1 MNGYWPITV
10 QLSRQS
16 LEGEE
21 GESGALNRTGHAMRC
36 CVEEASD
43 I

>member
-1 MNGYWPITV
+1 MIGYWPITM
-10 QLSRQS
+10 QLSRHRV
-16 LEGEE
+16 EGEE
-21 GESGALNRTGHAMRC
+21 GESEALHRTGPAMRC

>member
-1 MNGYWPITV
+1 MIGYWPITM
-10 QLSRQS
+10 QLSRHRV
-16 LEGEE
+16 EGEE
-21 GESGALNRTGHAMRC
+21 GESDPWRKSRIMMKC